1 MNSPLGEGHLMTFE
15 HMNRAQKRAFI
26 LRDQLKYDEEQH
38 LDMFID
44 GICNPE
50 PPRYKRTSSG
60 IQPPYEDVTIKHS
73 TTRFDLGNVEFQ
85 DKSIRRVYLAC
96 IGDSYEM
103 HESNAISPDEDDFN
117 SVPLNYYVAQKIMPG
132 FKKKNEAIHARMQRI
147 NDMRQHMYEQA
158 RSKPP
163 KTPTR
168 FKEGKSLAKLMDSA
182 KGAEVTPDGE
192 ESRKR
197 PGELVTRH
205 PLNKKKRI
213 SLDNV
218 SSSVKTEAVNRLP
231 DQTKVDL
238 FNAFVKSAFPDFD
251 NLLMASWNVVS
262 IFVNVGSEDLM
273 LHNSIG
279 DLHDVLLK
287 FDDYFGKSRKSRS
300 DIHDAARLQKDFRD
314 SSTRNTPL
322 ASGLGPVE
330 VSGNMSRDRSRDR
343 LVELPPNRHDGVD
356 EGAHLSPIESNH
368 ATGFRQ
374 SNGRYAAERH
384 TQKNQRQH
392 RTGLDQQ
399 LKQSPVRH
407 RGHRGGA
414 PDQSVTKQLGSRNRP
429 EGRPLPQ
436 SLDDLFS
443 HPPPQEVRRGSHDIL
458 RAMAANIEEDTV
470 SSIDEGYAAIQAQKP
485 PTPPTIQP
493 LHKPSPPKP
502 NDLLRRPEHAQLAA
516 EAAELRNRTLQ
527 QQSHSQREAQRYG
540 MFNDHSRRSS
550 IDALFVG
557 DNEDEAVQVPA
568 MQEVHEQEKQ
578 AEPRTVSL
586 GKSMLGAPKKPPN
599 ATGPAPIAPM
609 MHNSPAGKTDEAE
622 RRGQ

>member
-1 MNSPLGEGHLMTFE
+1 MAFPRRRLVNMNSPLDDGHLMTFK

-44 GICNPE
+44 GIRNPE
-50 PPRYKRTSSG
+50 PPRFKRTSSG
-60 IQPPYEDVTIKHS
+60 VQPPCEDVTINHS

-103 HESNAISPDEDDFN
+103 HESDPITPDEDDFN
-117 SVPLNYYVAQKIMPG
+117 SVPLNYYVAQKIMPA
-132 FKKKNEAIHARMQRI
+132 FKKKNEAIYARVQRI
-147 NDMRQHMYEQA
+147 NDMRRHAYEQA

-182 KGAEVTPDGE
+182 KGAQVTPDGE
-192 ESRKR
+192 DSRKR
-197 PGELVTRH
+197 PGELVIRH

-218 SSSVKTEAVNRLP
+218 SSSVKAEAVNRLP
-231 DQTKVDL
+231 DQTKVEM

-287 FDDYFGKSRKSRS
+287 FDDYFVKSRKSRP
-300 DIHDAARLQKDFRD
+300 DIHDAARLPKDVPD
-314 SSTRNTPL
+314 SSTRNTPI
-322 ASGLGPVE
+322 ASGPGPVGG
-330 VSGNMSRDRSRDR
+330 SGDMSRDRSRDR

-356 EGAHLSPIESNH
+356 EGAHAIPTESNH
-368 ATGFRQ
+368 STGFRQ
-374 SNGRYAAERH
+374 WNGRY
-384 TQKNQRQH
+384 QKDQRQY
-392 RTGLDQQ
+392 RASLDQQ
-399 LKQSPVRH
+399 LKQSPVLQH
-407 RGHRGGA
+407 GA
-414 PDQSVTKQLGSRNRP
+414 PEQSITKQLDSRNRP

-443 HPPPQEVRRGSHDIL
+443 HPPPQEVRQGSHGIL
-458 RAMAANIEEDTV
+458 RGMAANIEEDTA
-470 SSIDEGYAAIQAQKP
+470 SSIDEGYADIQAQKP
-485 PTPPTIQP
+485 QTPPTIQP

-502 NDLLRRPEHAQLAA
+502 NGLLRRPEHAQLAA
-516 EAAELRNRTLQ
+516 EAAELRSRTLQ
-527 QQSHSQREAQRYG
+527 HQSQSNRDTQRYG
-540 MFNDHSRRSS
+540 MFNDHTRRSS

-557 DNEDEAVQVPA
+557 DHEDEAVQVPA

-578 AEPRTVSL
+578 AKPRTVLL
-586 GKSMLGAPKKPPN
+586 GKSMLGAPKKPLN
-599 ATGPAPIAPM
+599 ATGSAPVAPM
-609 MHNSPAGKTDEAE
+609 MHNSPAGKKDETE
-622 RRGQ
+622 R